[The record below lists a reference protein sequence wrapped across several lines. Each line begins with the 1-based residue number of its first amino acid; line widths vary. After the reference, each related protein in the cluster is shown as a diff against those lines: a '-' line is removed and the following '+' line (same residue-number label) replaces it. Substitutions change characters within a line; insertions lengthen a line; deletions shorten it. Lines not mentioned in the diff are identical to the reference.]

1 MVQQGK
7 YNFAILKK
15 KKKVYEETAS
25 LLCFFCIKLNL
36 LCGLTWLCHRSFFI
50 PQTSSTF
57 FSDKAHAAPTA
68 ACSAK

>member
-1 MVQQGK
+1 M
-7 YNFAILKK
+7 KK
-15 KKKVYEETAS
+15 QLHCFV
-25 LLCFFCIKLNL
+25 FFCIKLNL